1 MEITTGVIAAAGSG
15 TRMLPITL
23 AYPKELLPIINKP
36 AIQLIIEEF
45 IAAGL
50 KRIIIVTGENWGPLR
65 RQYDLSNRPRGQHKS
80 LEEFAEKLAN
90 IDLIFE
96 QQRGP
101 YGNGTPLMVARAHI
115 GRDERF
121 IYAYGD
127 DIIKSEAPF
136 ARRLIEKHLQTGAL
150 VVGVQ
155 PVARQEVSRYGIVEV
170 GRDGQLLDLVEKP
183 SPEEARSNLAVFGR
197 FLLSDEVIQILTE
210 TPLGRGGEL
219 WLTDALREYIRRGGR
234 VVAEPIADGRWFTI
248 GDPTNYLKTLLE
260 YAFSDPEMRA
270 ALEPQLRE
278 LIKSSGAGS

>member
-1 MEITTGVIAAAGSG
+1 MEITTGIIAAAGSG

-45 IAAGL
+45 IEAGL
-50 KRIIIVTGENWGPLR
+50 KKIIVVTGENWGPLR

-80 LEEFAEKLAN
+80 LEELAEKLAN

-101 YGNGTPLMVARAHI
+101 YGNGTPLMVAGAHI
-115 GRDERF
+115 GRGERF

-127 DIIKSEAPF
+127 DIIKSEVPF
-136 ARRLIEKHLQTGAL
+136 ARRLIEKHLRTGAL
-150 VVGVQ
+150 VAGVQ
-155 PVARQEVSRYGIVEV
+155 PVAREQVNRYGIAEL
-170 GRDGQLLDLVEKP
+170 GPDGQLLDLVEKP

-197 FLLSDEVIQILTE
+197 FLLSDEIIQILTE
-210 TPLGRGGEL
+210 TPLGRCGEL
-219 WLTDALREYIRRGGR
+219 WLTDALRQYIKRGGQM
-234 VVAEPIADGRWFTI
+234 VAEPIADGRWFTI

-278 LIKSSGAGS
+278 LIRSSDAGP